1 MRSTHAIVTAL
12 VLAVATVTLTI
23 ASPALARGE
32 RCDNRGRIVFTR
44 SGNDGIP
51 NLFSTSPCGG
61 AVAQLTTTGAHHAD
75 ISRDGR
81 WIAYDSIV
89 PGQSTTDVFIARADG
104 SQGRDLTNTPA
115 TNDLQPDVSPEGD
128 AIAYSTGTDGQRDA
142 RIAVLDLRSGLTRL
156 MPVIP
161 GQESF
166 DPSWSPSGHW
176 IVFDTLPAS
185 GNGYLWVVRSDGTD
199 LHRITD
205 NAADACQPDWG
216 PNDLIAYTGGCD
228 QLQSHLFVRDPLGLF
243 VHQLTSDADGGS
255 SQLPAFSPDGR
266 SLTYSRF
273 DASFDNADIWRLD
286 LRTGAQTNLVDGP
299 TFDYWSTW
307 GGGH

>member
-1 MRSTHAIVTAL
+1 MRSKYAMVTAL
-12 VLAVATVTLTI
+12 VLATATVAGTI
-23 ASPALARGE
+23 APPALAGGG

-44 SGNDGIP
+44 FGDDGIP

-61 AVAQLTTTGAHHAD
+61 AVVQVTTTGAHHAD

-81 WIAYDSIV
+81 WIAYDTIL

-104 SQGRDLTNTPA
+104 SQARDLTNAPA
-115 TNDLQPDVSPEGD
+115 TNDLQPDISPEGN

-142 RIAVLDLRSGLTRL
+142 RIAVLDLRSELTRL

-161 GQESF
+161 GSESF
-166 DPSWSPSGHW
+166 DPSWSPSGRW

-216 PNDLIAYTGGCD
+216 PNDLIAYAGGCD

-243 VHQLTSDADGGS
+243 VHQLTRDADGGS
-255 SQLPAFSPDGR
+255 SQLPAFSPDGL

-273 DASFDNADIWRLD
+273 DANFDDADVWRLD
-286 LRTGAQTNLVDGP
+286 LQTHAQTDLVAGP
-299 TFDYWSTW
+299 TFDSWSAW
-307 GGGH
+307 GGGR

>member
-1 MRSTHAIVTAL
+1 MRSKHAVVTAV
-12 VLAVATVTLTI
+12 VLAVATVAVTI
-23 ASPALARGE
+23 ASPALAGDG
-32 RCDNRGRIVFTR
+32 RCDGRGRIVFTR
-44 SGNDGIP
+44 VVNDGIP

-61 AVAQLTTTGAHHAD
+61 AVVQLTTSGAHHAD
-75 ISRDGR
+75 ISRHGR
-81 WIAYDSIV
+81 WIAYDSV
-89 PGQSTTDVFIARADG
+89 PSGQSTTDVFIARADG
-104 SQGRDLTNTPA
+104 SQARDLTNSPA
-115 TNDLQPDVSPEGD
+115 TSDVEPDISPDGM
-128 AIAYSTGTDGQRDA
+128 AIAYSTATSAQRDA

-156 MPVIP
+156 APVIP
-161 GQESF
+161 GSESF
-166 DPSWSPSGHW
+166 DPSWSPSGRW

-228 QLQSHLFVRDPLGLF
+228 QLQSHLFVRDLLGLF
-243 VHQLTSDADGGS
+243 VHELTRDADGGS

-286 LRTGAQTNLVDGP
+286 LQTHAQTNLVDGP
-299 TFDYWSTW
+299 TFDYWSAW
-307 GGGH
+307 GGGR